1 MEKAENVYRVTV
13 MTDMHLMPGDYED
26 GFESVD
32 KLVGASRPDFVVFN
46 GDNFFGFNG
55 EDLAFY
61 DRLDA

>member
-32 KLVGASRPDFVVFN
+32 KLVGATRPD
-46 GDNFFGFNG
+46 
-55 EDLAFY
+55 
-61 DRLDA
+61 